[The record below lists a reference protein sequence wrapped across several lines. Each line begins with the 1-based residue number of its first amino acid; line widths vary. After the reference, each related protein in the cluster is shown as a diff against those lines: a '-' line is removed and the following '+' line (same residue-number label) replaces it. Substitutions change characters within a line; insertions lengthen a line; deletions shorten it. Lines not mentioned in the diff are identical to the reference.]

1 MFSCMIMHTREK
13 LGKQANKEQV
23 RISSHFSVQQY
34 SIPRE
39 LSYIKTNKQKKA
51 VEMCAIYL
59 YNVTKKRA
67 KLVMEKSHSK
77 FPSHK
82 RYISFSFS
90 SFILLPVLKILFP
103 TYLFFHVSP
112 DMHFLL

>member
-1 MFSCMIMHTREK
+1 MIMHTREK

-59 YNVTKKRA
+59 YNVTKNRA

-82 RYISFSFS
+82 RYISFS